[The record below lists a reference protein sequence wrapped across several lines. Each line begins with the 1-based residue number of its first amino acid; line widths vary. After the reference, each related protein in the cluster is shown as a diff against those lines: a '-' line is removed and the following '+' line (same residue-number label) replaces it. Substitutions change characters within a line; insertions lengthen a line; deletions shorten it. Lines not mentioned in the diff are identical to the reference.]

1 MSRATED
8 TLALLHNAVAEALL
22 KKLQDGE
29 SVSAAD
35 IQAAAK
41 FLKDN
46 NITATPGASKAL
58 DALQHELESSATSA
72 IGSPASQADLDE
84 ALRSI
89 EAMGGVN

>member
-8 TLALLHNAVAEALL
+8 TLALLHNAVAQALIDKL
-22 KKLQDGE
+22 KGE

-58 DALQHELESSATSA
+58 DALKDELESSATSA
-72 IGSPASQADLDE
+72 IGTPASQADLDE